1 MNIEKLKQLK
11 KDAGYTNKMIADESG
26 VPIGTVQKVFSGETS
41 APRYKTL
48 KAIEAVLIPA
58 SGIVIPQ
65 ASLPH
70 SSSDEMRTSGDGAT
84 SPSEPALQSADEG
97 IVSSSDNK
105 TTDPADTAPSRSVL
119 VDMIAQEIIFQIRSA
134 LQERGANVYFPAP
147 GMPVQ
152 LPGGTILSAGVEL
165 PSSVHKIEGNDSAF
179 IFPDVSMVL
188 SRDKI
193 TADGIVGVPDL
204 IVEVMDGETRSMQIA
219 IRPELYRRAGVREYW
234 MVDIDAKNITA
245 YDFAGEALPSMFG
258 FSGRVP
264 IKIFGDDCQVNF
276 AQLYGRVGFLF
287 D

>member
-1 MNIEKLKQLK
+1 MNIGKLKQLK

-26 VPIGTVQKVFSGETS
+26 VPIGTVQKVFSGETG

-58 SGIVIPQ
+58 SGMEIPRGVTV
-65 ASLPH
+65 AP
-70 SSSDEMRTSGDGAT
+70 
-84 SPSEPALQSADEG
+84 PSADAG
-97 IVSSSDNK
+97 IV
-105 TTDPADTAPSRSVL
+105 PPRSVL
-119 VDMIAQEIIFQIRSA
+119 GDMIAQEIIFQIRSA

-147 GMPVQ
+147 GTPVQ
-152 LPGGTILSAGVEL
+152 LPDDV
-165 PSSVHKIEGNDSAF
+165 VH
-179 IFPDVSMVL
+179 PDVTLVL

-193 TADGIVGVPDL
+193 TADGIVGAPDL
-204 IVEVMDGETRSMQIA
+204 IVEVMDGDTRSMQIA
-219 IRPELYRRAGVREYW
+219 TKPELYRRAGVREYW

-264 IKIFGDDCQVNF
+264 VKIFGDDCQVNF
-276 AQLYGRVGFLF
+276 AKLYGRVGFLF

>member
-1 MNIEKLKQLK
+1 MNIDKLKQLK

-58 SGIVIPQ
+58 SGMELSQVGVIKSNNRAAGVAGTAVRQ
-65 ASLPH
+65 NEDRVA
-70 SSSDEMRTSGDGAT
+70 GIA
-84 SPSEPALQSADEG
+84 PA
-97 IVSSSDNK
+97 
-105 TTDPADTAPSRSVL
+105 RSVL
-119 VDMIAQEIIFQIRSA
+119 MDMIAQEIIFQIRFA

-147 GMPVQ
+147 GTSVQ
-152 LPGGTILSAGVEL
+152 LPGSAILSAGVEL
-165 PSSVHKIEGNDSAF
+165 PSSIHKIEENDSAF

-188 SRDKI
+188 NRDKI
-193 TADGIVGVPDL
+193 TAEGIVGAPDL

-234 MVDIDAKNITA
+234 MVDTDAKNITA

-264 IKIFGDDCQVNF
+264 VKIFGDDCQVNF

>member
-1 MNIEKLKQLK
+1 MNVEKLKQLK

-58 SGIVIPQ
+58 SGMDIPQ
-65 ASLPH
+65 N
-70 SSSDEMRTSGDGAT
+70 SSH
-84 SPSEPALQSADEG
+84 ALTRQSAGEG
-97 IVSSSDNK
+97 IVNSTDNK
-105 TTDPADTAPSRSVL
+105 TAGAAAVAPSRSVL
-119 VDMIAQEIIFQIRSA
+119 SDMIAQEIIFQIRSA
-134 LQERGANVYFPAP
+134 LQERGANVYFSAP
-147 GMPVQ
+147 GTPVQ
-152 LPGGTILSAGVEL
+152 LTGGAILSAGVEL
-165 PSSVHKIEGNDSAF
+165 PSSVHKIEGKDGVF

-193 TADGIVGVPDL
+193 TGAGIVGAPDL

-219 IRPELYRRAGVREYW
+219 VRPELYRRAGVREYW
-234 MVDIDAKNITA
+234 MVDTDAKNITA

-264 IKIFGDDCQVNF
+264 VKIFSDDCQVNF

>member
-1 MNIEKLKQLK
+1 MNVEKLKQLK

-58 SGIVIPQ
+58 SGIGFPQ
-65 ASLPH
+65 
-70 SSSDEMRTSGDGAT
+70 GGF
-84 SPSEPALQSADEG
+84 PSELGRSNAGAGSVAFNSDSTNINVNSDVGADITDAANSVAPA
-97 IVSSSDNK
+97 
-105 TTDPADTAPSRSVL
+105 RSVL
-119 VDMIAQEIIFQIRSA
+119 NDMIAQEIIFQIRSA

-147 GMPVQ
+147 GTLVQ
-152 LPGGTILSAGVEL
+152 LPVVGGRISEGDGV
-165 PSSVHKIEGNDSAF
+165 PDGIVY
-179 IFPDVSMVL
+179 PDVSLVL

-193 TADGIVGVPDL
+193 TAEGIVGAPDL

-219 IRPELYRRAGVREYW
+219 TRPELYRRAGVREYW
-234 MVDIDAKNITA
+234 MVDTDAKNITA

-264 IKIFGDDCQVNF
+264 VKIFGDDCQVNF

-287 D
+287 